1 MNYLLDT
8 HTFLWFINDD
18 KQLSGKA
25 VSAITDPDAIK
36 YVSMASLWEIAIK
49 LNIGKL
55 ELDMPYKALR
65 TQMDMNGFELL
76 HIGFEHTAAL
86 SSLHPHHSDP
96 FDRIII
102 GQAQVENLTLISKD
116 KNFVKYQE
124 LQLLW

>member
-18 KQLSGKA
+18 EQLSGKA
-25 VSAITDPDAIK
+25 INAIADPDAIK
-36 YVSMASLWEIAIK
+36 YISMASLWEIAIK

-55 ELDMPYKALR
+55 VLDIPYKALR
-65 TQMDMNGFELL
+65 QQIDINGFELL
-76 HIGFEHTAAL
+76 HIAFEHTTEL
-86 SSLHPHHSDP
+86 STLNHHHGDP

-102 GQAQVENLTLISKD
+102 SQALIENLTVISKD
-116 KNFVKYQE
+116 KNFAKYQR